1 MSKARLVI
9 TAVVVE
15 GRPQAEVARAY
26 NVSKSW
32 VSKLVAR
39 YRAEGD
45 AAFEPRSRRPNTS
58 PNAVPPATVE
68 LIIAVRVAL
77 AGQGL
82 DAGPDTIAWHLQ
94 HNHQTRVSVSTIAR
108 TLTRHQL
115 VTPEPKKRPKS
126 SYIRFQADMPNETW
140 QSDFTHYRLATAVDV
155 EIITWLDDHSRK
167 ALSVTAHLRIT
178 GRIVLNTFRRA
189 CAEHGIP
196 ASTLTDNGLVYTA
209 RFSGGRGGRN
219 MFEAE
224 LVRLRVHQ
232 KNSRPNHPTTCG
244 KVERFQ
250 QTLKNWL
257 HHQPVQPCTIAELQ
271 HLIDVFVA
279 IYNHQRPHRSLEH
292 RATPNTAYITRPKAT
307 PGQRQPDPHHR
318 VRHDRVDK
326 AGKVTLRHNGRLH
339 HIGIGRPHAGTPI
352 VMLIH
357 DLDIRIVD
365 ATSGEILRHLTLN
378 PNRSYQP
385 TGKPTGGPSRPYGPR
400 QPKRSEP

>member
-1 MSKARLVI
+1 M
-9 TAVVVE
+9 
-15 GRPQAEVARAY
+15 
-26 NVSKSW
+26 
-32 VSKLVAR
+32 KL
-39 YRAEGD
+39 
-45 AAFEPRSRRPNTS
+45 AA
-58 PNAVPPATVE
+58 
-68 LIIAVRVAL
+68 
-77 AGQGL
+77 QGL

-94 HNHQTRVSVSTIAR
+94 HHQTRVSVSTIAR

-126 SYIRFQADMPNETW
+126 PYIRFQADMPNETW

-178 GRIVLNTFRRA
+178 GRIVLNTFRHA

-250 QTLKNWL
+250 DTMKRWL
-257 HHQPVQPCTIAELQ
+257 RAQPAAATILELQ
-271 HLIDVFVA
+271 AQLDTFA
-279 IYNHQRPHRSLEH
+279 DIYNHQRPHRSLPH
-292 RATPNTAYITRPKAT
+292 RSTPAVAYVNRPKAT
-307 PGQRQPDPHHR
+307 PGHDHPDTESR
-318 VRHDRVDK
+318 VRTDRVS
-326 AGKVTLRHNGRLH
+326 AGAVTLRIDGHLH
-339 HIGIGRPHAGTPI
+339 HIGLGRTLDGTRI
-352 VMLIH
+352 IMLI
-357 DLDIRIVD
+357 DGYNVRIIHA
-365 ATSGEILRHLTLN
+365 ATGEIIRTLTIN
-378 PNRSYQP
+378 PQRRYHG
-385 TGKPTGGPSRPYGPR
+385 TGKPIGGPRRPYGPR
-400 QPKRSEP
+400 KNKKPEP